1 MRNFLLLVIFKLIIL
16 KTIKKYSNLNYACQK
31 HSLFCP
37 MNEAIEK
44 VFYIYQ
50 YEENNL
56 NIKEKETETEIQV
69 ISSNIHFLEP
79 KCFSVYYYVNDTHYY
94 IKKFNCSVLVISKLD
109 IGKKYN
115 NIVYFNNFLME
126 LLIKEM
132 IFATKIGEHEINI
145 NFTFQNETINYNKNE
160 PLFNIP
166 LIKNQIEKEF
176 ERIGNDLKK
185 LYMDDLTN
193 KFLLSDADTNLERV
207 FNFLYRNGP
216 FFFYQEYN
224 ITYLSY
230 DSFVYNYYIIDS
242 DTIFISNLS
251 VVFEYAIDY
260 NIDYNEGLFIISDFI
275 YTKNKDFSNSTRSFE
290 FIANTELDI
299 CKQNFILN
307 KFYENFRIAVKNYT
321 NIVTHTN
328 NKAVKQVFN

>member
-1 MRNFLLLVIFKLIIL
+1 MRNFLLLVIFKLIML
-16 KTIKKYSNLNYACQK
+16 ETMDEMYSNLNYACK
-31 HSLFCP
+31 NHSIFCP

-56 NIKEKETETEIQV
+56 NIKENETEIQV
-69 ISSNIHFLEP
+69 ISSKIHFLEP
-79 KCFSVYYYVNDTHYY
+79 KCFNISYHVNNTHYF
-94 IKKFNCSVLVISKLD
+94 IKKKDCSVLIISILD
-109 IGKKYN
+109 IGKQYN

-132 IFATKIGEHEINI
+132 VFATKIGEHEINI
-145 NFTFQNETINYNKNE
+145 NFTFQNEPINYNKNE

-176 ERIGNDLKK
+176 KRIGNDLKK

-216 FFFYQEYN
+216 FFFSQEYN

-230 DSFVYNYYIIDS
+230 DSFVYNYFIIDS

-290 FIANTELDI
+290 FIAYTELDI
-299 CKQNFILN
+299 YKQNFILN

>member
-1 MRNFLLLVIFKLIIL
+1 MRNFLLLVIFKLIML
-16 KTIKKYSNLNYACQK
+16 ETMDEMYSNLNYACK
-31 HSLFCP
+31 NHSIFCP

-56 NIKEKETETEIQV
+56 NIKENETEIQV
-69 ISSNIHFLEP
+69 ISSKIHFLEP
-79 KCFSVYYYVNDTHYY
+79 KCFNISYHVNNTHYF
-94 IKKFNCSVLVISKLD
+94 IKKKDCSVLIISILD
-109 IGKKYN
+109 IGKQYN

-132 IFATKIGEHEINI
+132 VFATQIGEHEINI
-145 NFTFQNETINYNKNE
+145 NFTFQNEPINYNKNE

-176 ERIGNDLKK
+176 KRIGNDLKK

-207 FNFLYRNGP
+207 FNFLYNNGP
-216 FFFYQEYN
+216 FFFIDYYKKEEKNQK

-230 DSFVYNYYIIDS
+230 DSFNYNNYIIAL
-242 DTIFISNLS
+242 DTIFISNFS
-251 VVFEYAIDY
+251 ITFEYAINYD
-260 NIDYNEGLFIISDFI
+260 IDYNEGFFTLSDFA
-275 YTKNKDFSNSTRSFE
+275 YTQNQNFSNSSRFFE
-290 FIANTELDI
+290 FNLNNINLNNQ
-299 CKQNFILN
+299 KFIL
-307 KFYENFRIAVKNYT
+307 ENFFVNLNIAIENYT
-321 NIVTHTN
+321 KI
-328 NKAVKQVFN
+328 NKNS